1 MKITDSPTKYMSAL
15 TAEKFDI
22 KVLSPPKTNKQKKAI
37 FPRRSTWTGVR
48 GVFYEH
54 NTSFESGYNYHF
66 DKQTIGNMSLFSNIL
81 V

>member
-37 FPRRSTWTGVR
+37 FPRRST
-48 GVFYEH
+48 
-54 NTSFESGYNYHF
+54 
-66 DKQTIGNMSLFSNIL
+66 
-81 V
+81 